1 VRWVRPHYVA
11 RSIHDVDYDALLRQ
25 GVQAI
30 LYDLENTL
38 CRWRVWELDPPAWAL
53 LSRLAEQS
61 VRLSVLTN
69 ARIPP
74 AHPLVQ
80 ALREREIVL
89 VDSARKP
96 LQQGFR
102 VALDRLRVRPHQAAM
117 VGDQLLT
124 DVLGGRRAG
133 MITVLVAP
141 LSTKESLPT
150 QLSRRIERLLGR
162 PAPRKTPPRMGRP

>member
-1 VRWVRPHYVA
+1 MRWVRPHYVV
-11 RSIHDVDYDALLRQ
+11 RSVHDVDYDALLRQ

-38 CRWRVWELDPPAWAL
+38 CRWRVWELDPPVWAL
-53 LSRLAEQS
+53 LSRLAEQR

-69 ARIPP
+69 ARIPST
-74 AHPLVQ
+74 HPLVR
-80 ALREREIVL
+80 ALREREIAL
-89 VDSARKP
+89 VDLARKP

-102 VALDRLRVRPHQAAM
+102 VALDRLHVHPYQAAM

-133 MITVLVAP
+133 MITVLVDP

-150 QLSRRIERLLGR
+150 RLNRRIERLLGR
-162 PAPRKTPPRMGRP
+162 PAPIRTTPRMGRS